1 MKKISLLLSVIGLL
15 TVSMMLPS
23 SLSAMRVQGDDPTLI
38 VILPPAT
45 SPEGA
50 PRSPAFNPF
59 TAYLNGNAVVLN
71 CSASYGNVAV
81 TLVSTAGDNYT
92 TVFDTEDG
100 SVIIPVSGLS
110 GHYTLLIT
118 TASGSQ
124 FIGEFEM

>member
-1 MKKISLLLSVIGLL
+1 MKKIPLLLSVIGLM
-15 TVSMMLPS
+15 TVSMMQPVS
-23 SLSAMRVQGDDPTLI
+23 MSAMRVQGDDPTLI
-38 VILPPAT
+38 VILPPVI

-59 TAYLNGNAVVLN
+59 TAYLNGDVVVLN

-92 TVFDTEDG
+92 TVFDTEDV
-100 SVIIPVSGLS
+100 SIIIPVSGLS
-110 GHYTLLIT
+110 GHYTLLLT

-124 FIGEFEM
+124 FIGEFDI

>member
-1 MKKISLLLSVIGLL
+1 MKKIPLLLSVLGLL
-15 TVSMMLPS
+15 IVSMMLPA
-23 SLSAMRVQGDDPTLI
+23 SLNAVHVQGDDPTLI
-38 VILPPAT
+38 VILPPTT

-50 PRSPAFNPF
+50 PRSPVFNPF

-71 CSASYGNVAV
+71 CSAPYGNVAV

-92 TVFDTEDG
+92 TVFDTED
-100 SVIIPVSGLS
+100 SSILIPVSGLS
-110 GHYTLLIT
+110 GHYTLLLT